1 MKKVGIHLHSGLGN
15 QMFMLFNMLSYYID
29 NCDDYVIYCNTTDFK
44 TERYYW
50 DTMFNNLKHKISDT
64 CDIQNRYDEKVFHYN
79 KIPEYDDDVVL
90 HGFYQSD
97 KYFRHNINKIKN
109 ILDIDAKIASVKQEF
124 PEYFNRKTIAI
135 HFRIGNYYSLQNL
148 HPIKPVQYYLN
159 ALKELANR
167 DIMLQ
172 DYNILI
178 FCQEIDNNIVNE
190 YIKLINKHYPNMHYK
205 KVADNIPDWKQMLL
219 MSSCDN
225 FIIANSTFSWMG
237 AYLANKNYVVA
248 PEVWFGPYYKNNKL
262 HDLRPENWILAKDT
276 YLMS

>member
-1 MKKVGIHLHSGLGN
+1 M
-15 QMFMLFNMLSYYID
+15 
-29 NCDDYVIYCNTTDFK
+29 
-44 TERYYW
+44 
-50 DTMFNNLKHKISDT
+50 SD
-64 CDIQNRYDEKVFHYN
+64 IVNKYDEKEFHYN
-79 KIPEYDDDVVL
+79 KIPEYDNDVVL
-90 HGFYQSD
+90 KGFYQSD

-109 ILDIDAKIASVKQEF
+109 ILDIDNKIANVKQEF

-172 DYNILI
+172 DYNILL
-178 FCQEIDNNIVNE
+178 FCQDIDNNIVNE
-190 YIKLINKHYPNMHYK
+190 YIKIINNHYPNMNYK

-237 AYLANKNYVVA
+237 AYLANKNYVIA

-276 YLMS
+276 I

>member
-29 NCDDYVIYCNTTDFK
+29 NCDDYVIYCNTTEFK

-50 DTMFNNLKHKISDT
+50 DTMFNNLKDKISYT
-64 CDIQNRYDEKVFHYN
+64 CDISNNYYEKEYHYN

-90 HGFYQSD
+90 MGFYQSD
-97 KYFRHNINKIKN
+97 KYFKHNINKIKN
-109 ILDIDAKIASVKQEF
+109 ILDIDSKIANVKEEF

-159 ALKELANR
+159 ALKELANK
-167 DIMLQ
+167 DVMLQ

-190 YIKLINKHYPNMHYK
+190 YIKIINKHYPNMHYK
-205 KVADNIPDWKQMLL
+205 KVADNIPDWKQILL

-248 PEVWFGPYYKNNKL
+248 PEVWFGQYYKNNKL
-262 HDLRPENWILAKDT
+262 HDLWPENWILAKDT
-276 YLMS
+276 I

>member
-1 MKKVGIHLHSGLGN
+1 MHSGLGN

-29 NCDDYVIYCNTTDFK
+29 NCDDYIIYYNTTEFK

-50 DTMFNNLKHKISDT
+50 DTMFSNLKDKISDT
-64 CDIQNRYDEKVFHYN
+64 CDILNKYDEKEFHYN
-79 KIPEYDDDVVL
+79 KISEYDNDVVL
-90 HGFYQSD
+90 KGFYQSD
-97 KYFRHNINKIKN
+97 KYFKHNINKIKN
-109 ILDIDAKIASVKQEF
+109 ILDIDSKIGNVKQEF

-167 DIMLQ
+167 DIILQ
-172 DYNILI
+172 DYNILV

-190 YIKLINKHYPNMHYK
+190 YIKIINNHYPNMNYK

-276 YLMS
+276 I

>member
-1 MKKVGIHLHSGLGN
+1 MKVGVKLRAGLGN
-15 QMFMLFNMLSYYID
+15 QIFMLFNMLSYYID
-29 NCDDYVIYCNTTDFK
+29 YCDDYIIYYDKNK
-44 TERYYW
+44 SNKQKYYW
-50 DTMFNNLKHKISDT
+50 DTIFNKIKDKISDT
-64 CDIQNRYDEKVFHYN
+64 CDIKNKYDEGVFHYN
-79 KIPEYDDDVVL
+79 KIPEYDNDIVL
-90 HGFYQSD
+90 DGYFQSD
-97 KYFRHNINKIKN
+97 KYFKHNINKIKS
-109 ILDIDAKIASVKQEF
+109 ILDIDSKITSVKQEF

-135 HFRIGNYYSLQNL
+135 HFRIGDYYYLQKS
-148 HPIKPVQYYLN
+148 HPVKPIEYYLN

-167 DIMLQ
+167 GIVLQ

-190 YIKLINKHYPNMHYK
+190 YIKLINKHYSNLNYK

-248 PEVWFGPYYKNNKL
+248 PEVWFGPYYKNYKL
-262 HDLRPENWILAKDT
+262 HDLRPENWILAKET
-276 YLMS
+276 I

>member
-29 NCDDYVIYCNTTDFK
+29 NCDDYVIYCNTTEFK

-50 DTMFNNLKHKISDT
+50 DTMFSKLKDKISDT
-64 CDIQNRYDEKVFHYN
+64 CDIQNKYDENVFHYN
-79 KIPEYDDDVVL
+79 KIPKYDSDVVL
-90 HGFYQSD
+90 QGFFQSD
-97 KYFRHNINKIKN
+97 KYFKHNINKIKSM
-109 ILDIDAKIASVKQEF
+109 LDIDTKIANIKEEF

-135 HFRIGNYYSLQNL
+135 HFRIGNYYYLQNL

-159 ALKELANR
+159 ALKELVNR
-167 DIMLQ
+167 DIILK

-178 FCQEIDNNIVNE
+178 FCQKVDNNIVNE
-190 YIKLINKHYPNMHYK
+190 YIKIINNHYPNMHYK

-237 AYLANKNYVVA
+237 AYLANKNYVVS
-248 PEVWFGPYYKNNKL
+248 PEVWFGPYYKNHKL

-276 YLMS
+276 I

>member
-50 DTMFNNLKHKISDT
+50 DTMFSKLKDKISDT
-64 CDIQNRYDEKVFHYN
+64 CDIQNKYDENVFHYN
-79 KIPEYDDDVVL
+79 KIPKYDSDVVL
-90 HGFYQSD
+90 QGFFQSD
-97 KYFRHNINKIKN
+97 KYFKHNINKIKSM
-109 ILDIDAKIASVKQEF
+109 LDIDTKIANIKEEF

-135 HFRIGNYYSLQNL
+135 HFRIGNYYYLQNL

-159 ALKELANR
+159 ALKELVNR
-167 DIMLQ
+167 DIILK

-178 FCQEIDNNIVNE
+178 FCQKVDNNIVNE
-190 YIKLINKHYPNMHYK
+190 YIKIINNHYPNMHYK

-237 AYLANKNYVVA
+237 AYLANKNYVVS
-248 PEVWFGPYYKNNKL
+248 PEVWFGPYYKNHKL

-276 YLMS
+276 I

>member
-29 NCDDYVIYCNTTDFK
+29 NCDDYVIYYNTTEFK

-50 DTMFNNLKHKISDT
+50 DTMFSKLKDKISDT
-64 CDIQNRYDEKVFHYN
+64 CDIKNKYDEKEFHYN

-90 HGFYQSD
+90 QGFYQSD
-97 KYFRHNINKIKN
+97 KYFKHNINKIKN
-109 ILDIDAKIASVKQEF
+109 MLDIDSKITSVKQEF

-172 DYNILI
+172 DYNILL

-190 YIKLINKHYPNMHYK
+190 YIKIINQHYPNMHYK

-219 MSSCDN
+219 ISSCDN

-248 PEVWFGPYYKNNKL
+248 PDVWFGPYYKNNKL
-262 HDLRPENWILAKDT
+262 HDLRPENWILANDT
-276 YLMS
+276 I

>member
-29 NCDDYVIYCNTTDFK
+29 NCDDYVIYCNTTEFK

-50 DTMFNNLKHKISDT
+50 DTMFSNLKDKISDK
-64 CDIQNRYDEKVFHYN
+64 CDIVNKYDEKEFHYN
-79 KIPEYDDDVVL
+79 KIPEYDNDVVL
-90 HGFYQSD
+90 KGFYQSD

-109 ILDIDAKIASVKQEF
+109 ILDIDNKIANVKQEF

-172 DYNILI
+172 DYNILL
-178 FCQEIDNNIVNE
+178 FCQDIDNNIVNE
-190 YIKLINKHYPNMHYK
+190 YIKIINNHYPNMNYK

-237 AYLANKNYVVA
+237 AYLANKNYVIA

-276 YLMS
+276 I